1 MHQHDARADTAI
13 AGRPTVPQLGPVVHP
28 AMLHANVIL
37 IGLRGSGKTT
47 IGRLLARGLRTSFVD
62 LDDRTP
68 AVLGATSVADAWAAH
83 GEPAFRHAETTALA
97 AVLSEPPGVLALGG
111 GTPTAPGAADLL
123 RTASERGATVIYLR
137 GTPASLA
144 ARLARSHNAHRP
156 SLTGHAANS
165 IEEITK
171 VFEARDP
178 LYRTIATDTLEID
191 GLKLTQAVAAVE
203 RTLRR

>member
-1 MHQHDARADTAI
+1 
-13 AGRPTVPQLGPVVHP
+13 
-28 AMLHANVIL
+28 MLHAHVIL

-47 IGRLLARGLRTSFVD
+47 IGRLLARDLRTSFVD

-68 AVLGATSVADAWAAH
+68 AVLGAASVADAWAAH
-83 GEPAFRHAETTALA
+83 GEPAFRDAETTALA
-97 AVLSEPPGVLALGG
+97 TVLAEPPGVLALGG

-123 RTASERGATVIYLR
+123 RAACERGATILYLR
-137 GTPASLA
+137 GTPAALA
-144 ARLARSHNAHRP
+144 ARLARSHNSHRP

-171 VFEARDP
+171 VFDARDP
-178 LYRTIATDTLEID
+178 LYRTLATDTLKID
-191 GLKLTQAVAAVE
+191 GLNLRDAVASVK